1 MCSLVSG
8 FVFAVVVVAVV
19 VQLYRL
25 DDLIMAPLMMFLWD
39 FSSFSLF
46 RSSELRLEGASRGG
60 GGGGE

>member
-8 FVFAVVVVAVV
+8 FVFAIVVVVVVV

-39 FSSFSLF
+39 FSSFSLL
-46 RSSELRLEGASRGG
+46 RSSECD
-60 GGGGE
+60 